1 VKIPLHLRRR
11 PANQTAIALLLEGA
25 DSSVVLHVC
34 VRLGLDPSRR
44 VFAVEGGLVLKL
56 DRPLRSAFP
65 GAVRLRA
72 LAGNLLVPVDAEP
85 LPALLEDEAEGLTRE
100 RGIVLLPDGRVLGF
114 DTKAPLD
121 PGTLLTARAR
131 PRREWRPLPEPP
143 RLADRIDEILVA
155 MPGRASGEDA
165 AETALGPAPR
175 NPGAGAGSGEGLP
188 RPEQSSAGTTMLGR
202 AWAALGAAMIAFGSR
217 HGSERLARLG
227 ARWVRRAVE
236 MVPRLSE
243 DILGRQAAALRE
255 LLKQFREGKLEEA
268 LGHAL
273 PVSEPGG
280 ARGAGL
286 GTGDRLPA
294 RDMAYELRSLLGG
307 NDRGPGSLW
316 LGHDDVMAE
325 LVKEYRKAAEQAIAR
340 GDHRRAA
347 SIYGRLLRD
356 YRSAAHALLRGGLY
370 RDAAAVLLAKLD
382 DKKAAARA
390 FESAGEVDR
399 AVALYRQCGEHEQA
413 GDLLS
418 RVGER
423 EAALAEYRIAAET
436 LAASPA
442 GNLAAGNLMLRK
454 AEAAELALEYY
465 RKGWDLRPAP
475 NSVLCGI
482 NVFMSHSRNGRFS
495 DLLEVIGEADGFFG
509 SIGDPKDAG
518 RFYDALAAVAV
529 GLTHDQ
535 ADELRDRALL
545 GIARA
550 LRRQVEVKTRPQT
563 SVSTLLVHPGRWPA
577 ALIQDAE
584 FALKAAAARVTEA
597 PPAPP
602 LPGVTRIG
610 SGVVTAV
617 AAAGRADEV
626 YVGFDSGTVYCFR
639 PGRSE
644 VVEVSQGEMPVV
656 SISVAPDGSRVVVL
670 CDENGRAAMST
681 YERKADETYRLLL
694 SEVFQTYRSP
704 WLTPIVATSAGDVF
718 GLDDGAELQVIE
730 AATLLP
736 RSRFQTDPAAM
747 PTAGLL
753 VYRSDWH
760 EPIWIF
766 AADDRWFAT
775 RDSNQPAEFLH
786 GLMGP
791 RLPTGSSLL
800 STPLATSWSSAK
812 MLQLAWVSDFG
823 TLCWGR
829 LTFDGEGTLS
839 EDSWAT
845 SGSRGGYRAAG
856 FISSF
861 DVAGVHG
868 TQVDRF
874 RESEGRLLPRRSM
887 KCDLDGIVACV
898 PRPRGGIVLI
908 NSDGFAQQTE
918 PGL

>member
-1 VKIPLHLRRR
+1 MKIPLHLRRR

-25 DSSVVLHVC
+25 DSSVVLHAC
-34 VRLGLDPSRR
+34 ARLGLDPSGR

-121 PGTLLTARAR
+121 PGTLLTARAH

-143 RLADRIDEILVA
+143 RLADRIEEILVA
-155 MPGRASGEDA
+155 MPGGASAEDA
-165 AETALGPAPR
+165 AETALGPAPG

-188 RPEQSSAGTTMLGR
+188 RPEESSAGTTLLGR
-202 AWAALGAAMIAFGSR
+202 AWAALGAAMIAIGSR

-227 ARWVRRAVE
+227 AGWVRQAVE

-273 PVSEPGG
+273 PVGEPGG

-286 GTGDRLPA
+286 GTDDRLPA

-442 GNLAAGNLMLRK
+442 GHLAAGNLMLRK
-454 AEAAELALEYY
+454 AEAAELALEYF
-465 RKGWDLRPAP
+465 RKGWELRPAP

-482 NVFMSHSRNGRFS
+482 NVLMIHNGNGRFS

-518 RFYDALAAVAV
+518 RFYDELAAVAV
-529 GLTHDQ
+529 GLAPDQ

-550 LRRQVEVKTRPQT
+550 MRRQVEVRTRPQT

-584 FALKAAAARVTEA
+584 FALKAAARVVESL
-597 PPAPP
+597 PAPP

-626 YVGFDSGTVYCFR
+626 YVGFDSGAVDCFR
-639 PGRSE
+639 PGKSE
-644 VVEVSQGEMPVV
+644 VVEVSQGEMPVA

-670 CDENGRAAMST
+670 RDEYGHADLST
-681 YERKADETYRLLL
+681 HEKKADGTYRLLL
-694 SEVFQTYRSP
+694 SEQFQTYRSP
-704 WLTPIVATSAGDVF
+704 WLTPIVATPAGDVF
-718 GLDDGAELQVIE
+718 GLYEGTVLQAIE

-736 RSRFQTDPAAM
+736 RSRFLIDPNDE
-747 PTAGLL
+747 PTTGLL
-753 VYRSDWH
+753 VCGPFSQKL
-760 EPIWIF
+760 IWVF
-766 AADDRWFAT
+766 AAEDRWYLT
-775 RDSNQPAEFLH
+775 REDGQPDDLLH
-786 GLMGP
+786 ASMGP

-800 STPLATSWSSAK
+800 SIPLATSWPGRN
-812 MLQLAWVSDFG
+812 MLQLAWISDFG

-829 LTFDGEGTLS
+829 LKFEDGDAISGT
-839 EDSWAT
+839 SWAT
-845 SGSRGGYRAAG
+845 SGTRGGYRAAG
-856 FISSF
+856 FISTY

-868 TQVDRF
+868 TQVDRY
-874 RESEGRLLPRRSM
+874 RESNNQLLPRRSS
-887 KCDLDGIVACV
+887 KCDLDGIIACV
-898 PRPRGGIVLI
+898 PRPKGGIVLI
-908 NSDGFAQQTE
+908 NSDGFAQQIE
-918 PGL
+918 PGF